1 MEKKKIKEKIHKLIE
16 EIEDEAAL
24 QMLYDDAVEYT
35 TREETEEELS
45 DEQWA
50 SIQRGLKQIED
61 GETYTHEE
69 VMQHL
74 MEWRSTK

>member
-16 EIEDEAAL
+16 EIENVDAL

-35 TREETEEELS
+35 TREETEDELS

-61 GETYTHEE
+61 GKVSSHED
-69 VMQHL
+69 VVQRIS
-74 MEWRSTK
+74 EWLNTK

>member
-16 EIEDEAAL
+16 EIEDEGAL

-35 TREETEEELS
+35 TQEETDEELS
-45 DEQWA
+45 EEQWA

>member
-1 MEKKKIKEKIHKLIE
+1 MEKKLIKEKIHKLIE
-16 EIEDEAAL
+16 DIEDEAAL

-61 GETYTHEE
+61 GKVSSHED
-69 VMQHL
+69 VVQRIS
-74 MEWRSTK
+74 EWLNTK

>member
-16 EIEDEAAL
+16 EIEDEGAL

-35 TREETEEELS
+35 TQEETDEELS
-45 DEQWA
+45 EEQWA

-61 GETYTHEE
+61 GKISSHED
-69 VMQHL
+69 VVQRIS
-74 MEWRSTK
+74 EWLNTK

>member
-1 MEKKKIKEKIHKLIE
+1 LKD
-16 EIEDEAAL
+16 IEDEAAL

-50 SIQRGLKQIED
+50 SMQRGLKQIED
-61 GETYTHEE
+61 GET
-69 VMQHL
+69 
-74 MEWRSTK
+74 

>member
-16 EIEDEAAL
+16 EIENVDAL

-35 TREETEEELS
+35 TREETEDELS

-61 GETYTHEE
+61 GKVSSHDDA
-69 VMQHL
+69 VQRIS
-74 MEWRSTK
+74 EWLNTK